1 MSHDPNDVVRVAAG
15 PMVQVEIWQGLLREA
30 GIVSQVVGDALITM
44 VGTSIPGSI
53 ELWVHRSDEARAL
66 AVLKDAEAHRGE
78 VEVDP
83 PPHGPVASDAE
94 PPHGHP
100 GKHPH
105 THYQK
110 DPGGTG

>member
-15 PMVQVEIWQGLLREA
+15 PLVQVEIWQGLLREA
-30 GIVSQVVGDALITM
+30 GIVSQVVGTDLTAGF
-44 VGTSIPGSI
+44 GTAIPGSV

-66 AVLKDAEAHRGE
+66 AVLEDAEEHRGE
-78 VEVDP
+78 VEEEP
-83 PPHGPVASDAE
+83 PPHGPVTSDA
-94 PPHGHP
+94 PPAQGHP

-110 DPGGTG
+110 DPGSR